1 MNIIIDLVGAIL
13 IGGMV
18 LLLTV
23 NLNTTSTQY
32 KFASDYE
39 LRLQQN
45 AKTLAEIINSDM
57 RKIGY
62 KKTGGAF
69 ISALENKL
77 SFYSDIDSNGV
88 QDIVTYCL
96 SDSTKALFSE
106 NPRDKILYRVINTDT
121 LGGPSLG
128 LTNLKFSFKN
138 KNGLTTT
145 YLDSIKYVKIE
156 IWVETTERINNQYP
170 FTYWEMT
177 INPRNI

>member
-1 MNIIIDLVGAIL
+1 MNIILDLVGAVL

-23 NLNTTSTQY
+23 NLNTASSQY

-62 KKTGGAF
+62 RKTGTAF
-69 ISALENKL
+69 ITALEKNL

-88 QDIVTYCL
+88 QDVVTYYL
-96 SDSTKALFSE
+96 SDSTKASFTE
-106 NPRDKILYRVINTDT
+106 NPRDKILYRIVNSDT

-128 LTNLKFSFKN
+128 ITNLKFSFKN
-138 KNGLTTT
+138 KSGLTTT
-145 YLDSIKYVKIE
+145 VLDSIKFLKVE
-156 IWVETTERINNQYP
+156 IWVETPEKINNQYP